1 MSSEVPEPL
10 QAAAETVR
18 RHLVALRGGAPFLS
32 PSDAHQLLTWLEEG
46 RGVGQILVA
55 VERAATRR
63 TRQRIRAPLSLTH
76 ARRYLKTAPAVAPV
90 VATESG
96 TPNLRAWLEA
106 VPDHRWNDLPAY
118 EALHDEVALACR
130 QPHLSE
136 AIEAQLF
143 RRLADFWTAAWASL
157 EEGERGARLEEA
169 AMTVGDLSALL
180 DDAQVA
186 RATEERARAKL
197 RQTLPTLSATAL
209 WDILST

>member
-90 VATESG
+90 VATDSG
-96 TPNLRAWLEA
+96 TPRHTHVSTFLTLTGGVSRCVEGVDFNLGN
-106 VPDHRWNDLPAY
+106 H
-118 EALHDEVALACR
+118 H
-130 QPHLSE
+130 
-136 AIEAQLF
+136 F
-143 RRLADFWTAAWASL
+143 
-157 EEGERGARLEEA
+157 
-169 AMTVGDLSALL
+169 
-180 DDAQVA
+180 
-186 RATEERARAKL
+186 
-197 RQTLPTLSATAL
+197 
-209 WDILST
+209 